1 MRNILKAILV
11 ISAVSA
17 GFSAHAQG
25 SMAPEVR
32 IIEVVP
38 SRSILIFN
46 EQHKAAKRAQKLE
59 NWRFNKRLRDMERAE
74 REYHRERKKEMERWM
89 KEMDKKMHRE
99 RFKPKK
105 RW

>member
-32 IIEVVP
+32 VIEVKP
-38 SRSILIFN
+38 SRSIILLGEQRRAAREARRLETRYFN
-46 EQHKAAKRAQKLE
+46 QQ
-59 NWRFNKRLRDMERAE
+59 LRDMERAE
-74 REYHRERKKEMERWM
+74 REYRRDMERRM
-89 KEMDKKMHRE
+89 KELDKKMHCK
-99 RFKPKK
+99 RFKLC
-105 RW
+105 